1 LTIGL
6 DYLGLEIEQLAE
18 LDKMLFVIAI
28 EKYLVEAGE
37 AQNLLVAVEFHSYG
51 DHASA
56 RTARKSAT

>member
-1 LTIGL
+1 
-6 DYLGLEIEQLAE
+6 LEIEQLAE